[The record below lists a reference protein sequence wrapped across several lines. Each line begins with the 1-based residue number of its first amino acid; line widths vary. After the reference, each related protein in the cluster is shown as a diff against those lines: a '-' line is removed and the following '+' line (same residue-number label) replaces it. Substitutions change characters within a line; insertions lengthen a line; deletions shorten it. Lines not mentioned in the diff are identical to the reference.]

1 MSSRRTSATLRRS
14 IWLCEPLRRGRGAKL
29 RSPLVPFLRASGVGF
44 YTDNVETLEDEW
56 VECLTE
62 RESSFRAAGLGGASK
77 QQTSRYEIAI
87 DDEIPTALEE
97 RGNLVGVGH

>member
-14 IWLCEPLRRGRGAKL
+14 IWLCEALQRGRGAKL

-44 YTDNVETLEDEW
+44 YTDNVETLEDER

-62 RESSFRAAGLGGASK
+62 HQCSFRAAGLGGALK

-87 DDEIPTALEE
+87 GDEILAALDE